1 MRALLILIFCMM
13 PVAMFAQEAPKKA
26 IDHAAVTSPRKSFE
40 AFIEAVLNEPEL
52 DETER
57 TARFNAYFDF
67 TNWLIEKEK
76 SEGAEYSDEEATAL
90 KADWHTLFKSEE
102 FRKTYKERNVR
113 VIEEPEANWQTER
126 AEIVIAM
133 KNTVS
138 NQDEKFKVMMTLH
151 VENMHWR
158 WYAIPRIEPTEKTE
172 PESSPARTTPE
183 RIKQIES
190 ELKAIEDAK
199 ESLANKEAALKKELR
214 DLKSAQVEETV
225 DDGAY
230 STPRKTV
237 LAVWRAIQAE
247 DTTAFLRAHL
257 EKHRDSADE
266 EVAGKRLKRDSARI
280 SKWEVIDTTVDAN
293 DENSAIVRVKVSF
306 ESDGKTREKTLSLKL
321 KKTAGEW
328 LLNEK
333 P

>member
-1 MRALLILIFCMM
+1 MRALLIFLFCLM
-13 PVAMFAQEAPKKA
+13 PVAMLAQEAPKKA
-26 IDHAAVTSPRKSFE
+26 LDHAAVTSPRKSFE

-67 TNWLIEKEK
+67 ENWLIEKEK
-76 SEGAEYSDEEATAL
+76 ADGVEYSDEEAVEL
-90 KADWHTLFKSEE
+90 KADWHTLFKSDE
-102 FRKTYKERNVR
+102 FRRTYKVRNVR
-113 VIEEPEANWQTER
+113 VIEEPEPDWQTER

-138 NQDEKFKVMMTLH
+138 NEDEKFKVLMTLH

-158 WYAIPRIEPTEKTE
+158 WYAIPRIEPENPKKPDAE
-172 PESSPARTTPE
+172 PAKTTPE
-183 RIKQIES
+183 RINQIEK
-190 ELKAIEDAK
+190 ELKNIEEAR
-199 ESLANKEAALKKELR
+199 ETLADKEAALKKELR
-214 DLKSAQVEETV
+214 DLKAAQIEETA
-225 DDGAY
+225 DGGAY

-247 DTTAFLRAHL
+247 DTTVFLRAHL

-266 EVAGKRLKRDSARI
+266 EAVDKRLKKDSARI
-280 SKWEVIDTTVDAN
+280 SKWEVLDTTVDAN
-293 DENSAIVRVKVSF
+293 DENRAIVRVKISF
-306 ESDGKTREKTLSLKL
+306 ESAGKNREKTLSLKL